1 MEIFGQY
8 KLPKH
13 FSSLDSKKLDG
24 FKNKIKLMI
33 RQVTTE

>member
-8 KLPKH
+8 KIPKQ
-13 FSSLDSKKLDG
+13 FGSLDSKKMDG